1 MMAERKASVSPRKSS
16 EAGLA
21 GKGFVMEGFFP
32 PEPELEVAGYA
43 SEVDFPEVVVR
54 SAWETRR
61 MPMKEARTPRS
72 LRRVNFS
79 VRVQAPMRR
88 VQMEEVEVRIV
99 VEATVVN
106 WRQAMAK

>member
-1 MMAERKASVSPRKSS
+1 MAERKAKVSPRKSS
-16 EAGLA
+16 EAGLV
-21 GKGFVMEGFFP
+21 GKGFVMEGLFP
-32 PEPELEVAGYA
+32 LEAEVEGYA
-43 SEVDFPEVVVR
+43 SEVDLAGVVR

-61 MPMKEARTPRS
+61 IPTKEARTPRS

-99 VEATVVN
+99 VDATVVC

>member
-1 MMAERKASVSPRKSS
+1 MMAERKARVSPRKSS
-16 EAGLA
+16 EAGLV
-21 GKGFVMEGFFP
+21 GKGFVMEGLFP
-32 PEPELEVAGYA
+32 PEAEGYV
-43 SEVDFPEVVVR
+43 SEADFRGVVR

-61 MPMKEARTPRS
+61 MPTKEARTPRS
-72 LRRVNFS
+72 LRTVNFS

-99 VEATVVN
+99 VDATVVY

>member
-1 MMAERKASVSPRKSS
+1 MMAERKARVSPRKSS
-16 EAGLA
+16 EAGLV
-21 GKGFVMEGFFP
+21 GKGFVMEGLFP
-32 PEPELEVAGYA
+32 PEAGGYA
-43 SEVDFPEVVVR
+43 SEVDFCGVVR

-61 MPMKEARTPRS
+61 MPTKEARTPRS

-99 VEATVVN
+99 VDATVVY